1 MFLKNQAKSYLTFI
15 IIFIPIIFIYTYLL
29 YTNKLSSSINSI
41 NITTLI
47 IGIIS
52 FFILGFISANNHQK
66 KGILTGLFASLFI
79 IAIVLIINIL
89 SKENLEFKSYLKY
102 LLLILSSSFG
112 GMIGVNIKPLKLK
125 LKRKNKVRS

>member
-15 IIFIPIIFIYTYLL
+15 IIFIPFIFIYTYLL

-79 IAIVLIINIL
+79 IVIVLIINIL

-112 GMIGVNIKPLKLK
+112 GMIGVNIKPLKF
-125 LKRKNKVRS
+125 KRKNKVRS

>member
-15 IIFIPIIFIYTYLL
+15 IIFIPFIFIYTYLL

-66 KGILTGLFASLFI
+66 KGILTGLFASLVI
-79 IAIVLIINIL
+79 IVIVLIINSI
-89 SKENLEFKSYLKY
+89 
-102 LLLILSSSFG
+102 
-112 GMIGVNIKPLKLK
+112 
-125 LKRKNKVRS
+125 